1 VKNLFVVP
9 VENISICTQ
18 DDRASKRFWGQYVFE
33 TNTICDVWLQVLDS
47 MGVGRISSREGP
59 LLDCYKIFSRGGAKV
74 VKFVFFY
81 KKLRKQPFWWN
92 FQNPGGAE
100 ALPCPTFWRP
110 CLIVIQMLQS
120 SQKVASLPQHIFM
133 WIWILYPSARKNK
146 KSKVTRLCRRS

>member
-1 VKNLFVVP
+1 MKNLFVVP

-74 VKFVFFY
+74 VKFVFFLQET
-81 KKLRKQPFWWN
+81 KKTTILMKFSKSRWGRSPPMPYFLTPMSDSYPNVAKLSKSRF
-92 FQNPGGAE
+92 
-100 ALPCPTFWRP
+100 
-110 CLIVIQMLQS
+110 S
-120 SQKVASLPQHIFM
+120 STAHIHVNLDSLPFC
-133 WIWILYPSARKNK
+133 
-146 KSKVTRLCRRS
+146 T